1 MMRGMMMRGDEGMT
15 DFKYTGIESS
25 LVNLDDLDITVHK
38 VLELGIILEAA
49 MQNLRVDG
57 SEDFSDA
64 FDSIGVLLQYAS
76 AQMLWQVYKDDENM
90 EKEFFIKPALVN
102 EAQMSII
109 SLDSFNWGLV
119 QRLEK

>member
-1 MMRGMMMRGDEGMT
+1 MT